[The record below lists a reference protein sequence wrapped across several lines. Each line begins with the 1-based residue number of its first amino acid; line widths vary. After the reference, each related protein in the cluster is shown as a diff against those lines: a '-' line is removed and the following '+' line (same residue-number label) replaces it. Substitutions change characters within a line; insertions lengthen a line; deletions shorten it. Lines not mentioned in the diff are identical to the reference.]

1 MNSQQFRQPI
11 VTANH
16 ANQRRRQW
24 IGLGL
29 SGIVTALA
37 LTVYGASVSAPQA
50 PAQTTVIQPA
60 AIDPAVQSVSDYLR
74 AHANVNQAAAIDPA
88 VQSVSDYLRAH
99 ANVSQAAAIDPAV
112 AGVAGYLQ
120 AHANV
125 SQVVAI
131 DPAVAGV
138 AGYLQAHD
146 LPTR

>member
-37 LTVYGASVSAPQA
+37 LTVYGASVSPPQA
-50 PAQTTVIQPA
+50 PPQPTMIQRA
-60 AIDPAVQSVSDYLR
+60 AIDPAVAGVNGYLR

-88 VQSVSDYLRAH
+88 AQ
-99 ANVSQAAAIDPAV
+99 
-112 AGVAGYLQ
+112 GVTGYLQ

-125 SQVVAI
+125 SHAAAI
-131 DPAVAGV
+131 DPAV
-138 AGYLQAHD
+138 Q
-146 LPTR
+146 